1 MSSATNNG
9 EKDRQGSILRLA
21 KRLGA
26 LKQGRYKLASG
37 QTAQYY
43 FDGRLI
49 TLDPEGAHLVA
60 QALMPILE
68 KSGADTVGG
77 PAIAAVP
84 MVAAIAQLS
93 FLQGHPISGL
103 IVRDEMKK
111 HGTGKIIEGTLL
123 PDSKVAIIDDTCS
136 TGSSLLHAINTIE
149 NAGGAVV
156 VVACILDRHMGGS
169 DAIKAKGHEFFSL
182 LEADEDGNIA
192 RTELHC

>member
-1 MSSATNNG
+1 MSPSTNNG
-9 EKDRQGSILRLA
+9 GKGRQESILKLA
-21 KRLGA
+21 NRLGA

-84 MVAAIAQLS
+84 MVTAIAHLS
-93 FLQGHPISGL
+93 FLEGRPIRGL
-103 IVRDEMKK
+103 IVREEIKK
-111 HGTGKIIEGTLL
+111 HGTGKIIEGSLL
-123 PDSKVAIIDDTCS
+123 PGSKVAVIDDTCS
-136 TGSSLLHAINTIE
+136 TGSSLLHAIDTIE

-156 VVACILDRHMGGS
+156 VVACILDRYMGGS
-169 DAIKAKGHEFFSL
+169 DAIKAKGHKFFSL
-182 LEADEDGNIA
+182 LEADKDGNITP
-192 RTELHC
+192 TEHYC

>member
-1 MSSATNNG
+1 MSPSTHNG
-9 EKDRQGSILRLA
+9 GKERQESILKLA
-21 KRLGA
+21 NRLGA

-49 TLDPEGAHLVA
+49 TLDPEGTHLVA

-68 KSGADTVGG
+68 KSDADTVGG

-84 MVAAIAQLS
+84 MVTAIAHLS
-93 FLQGHPISGL
+93 FLEGRPIRGL
-103 IVRDEMKK
+103 IVREEMKK
-111 HGTGKIIEGTLL
+111 HGTGKIIEGSLL
-123 PDSKVAIIDDTCS
+123 PGSKVAVIDDTCS

-156 VVACILDRHMGGS
+156 VVACILDRYMGGS
-169 DAIKAKGHEFFSL
+169 DAIKAKGHKFFSL
-182 LEADEDGNIA
+182 LEADKDGNITP
-192 RTELHC
+192 TEHYC

>member
-1 MSSATNNG
+1 MSPSTNNG
-9 EKDRQGSILRLA
+9 GKGRQEAILKLA
-21 KRLGA
+21 NRLGA

-84 MVAAIAQLS
+84 MVTAIAHLS
-93 FLQGHPISGL
+93 FLEGRPISGL
-103 IVRDEMKK
+103 IVREEIKK
-111 HGTGKIIEGTLL
+111 HGTGKIIEGSLL
-123 PDSKVAIIDDTCS
+123 PGSKVAVIDDTCS
-136 TGSSLLHAINTIE
+136 TGSSLLHAIDTIE

-156 VVACILDRHMGGS
+156 VVACILDRYMGGS
-169 DAIKAKGHEFFSL
+169 DAIKAKGHKFFSL
-182 LEADEDGNIA
+182 LEADKDGNITP
-192 RTELHC
+192 TEHYC